1 VWTFTSVR
9 PETRGKGGTPL
20 PLLAVRF
27 APPDLDLRNRVRTA
41 EIRIPITVEQPLDG
55 PSTALT
61 ALTVE
66 SSFDDGRTWQ
76 PLAVT
81 LDGPTTATA
90 EITHPRG
97 PSYVSL
103 RANATD
109 SAGNSVTQT
118 VIRAYGSR

>member
-1 VWTFTSVR
+1 VSD
-9 PETRGKGGTPL
+9 E
-20 PLLAVRF
+20 
-27 APPDLDLRNRVRTA
+27 D
-41 EIRIPITVEQPLDG
+41 IRIPITVQQPLED
-55 PSTALT
+55 PAPVT

-66 SSFDDGRTWQ
+66 ASFDDGRTWR